1 MFPFA
6 YRPLSDDLPP
16 EVLRFS
22 DPSPRILQLS
32 IAKGPDPN
40 YVPPKS
46 VSGDCL
52 RQHSPSGLLPVWRRT
67 RQEAAWGRRVCWG
80 SQFEAYGPSWRGRR
94 GNGGFSVAGVAR
106 WDFLSPHVLTEQE
119 TESWQEVRPGYR
131 RHFPK
136 VTQASN
142 IAKAAG
148 RRPSVHTHG
157 TMGDISFQTTA
168 PLLLF
173 FVDFPTITKSIL
185 PNLPGVD
192 HRIEPC
198 VI

>member
-1 MFPFA
+1 MT
-6 YRPLSDDLPP
+6 
-16 EVLRFS
+16 
-22 DPSPRILQLS
+22 
-32 IAKGPDPN
+32 
-40 YVPPKS
+40 
-46 VSGDCL
+46 VSGNTL
-52 RQHSPSGLLPVWRRT
+52 RAGYFLCGEEHDKKRLGGEGFAGARSLKHTVH
-67 RQEAAWGRRVCWG
+67 
-80 SQFEAYGPSWRGRR
+80 RG
-94 GNGGFSVAGVAR
+94 GEGVAMGGFSVAGVAR

-136 VTQASN
+136 VTQASK

-148 RRPSVHTHG
+148 RRPNVHTRG
-157 TMGDISFQTTA
+157 TMGDISFQTTS

-173 FVDFPTITKSIL
+173 FVGFPTITKSIL